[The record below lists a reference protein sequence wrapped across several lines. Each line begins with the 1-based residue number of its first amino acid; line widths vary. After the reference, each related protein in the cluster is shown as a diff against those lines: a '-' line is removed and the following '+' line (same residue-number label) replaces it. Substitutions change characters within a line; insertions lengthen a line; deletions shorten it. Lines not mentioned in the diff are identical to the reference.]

1 MDNTHISTIEAAR
14 QLGISRATMVRLIQA
29 GEIEAEKKTV
39 GATSAYLVSV
49 ASVNAYR
56 TKRQQQDTSRA

>member
-14 QLGISRATMVRLIQA
+14 RLGISRATMVRLIQA
-29 GEIEAEKKTV
+29 GEIEAEKKTI

-49 ASVNAYR
+49 QSIDAYR
-56 TKRQQQDTSRA
+56 VRRQQQDTPRA